1 MRGRSDWIACARTRR
16 GLAAVLLGQRATPV
30 RQVANNTKMSEKKG
44 GKAKTQGATSPDAA
58 NQKSN
63 KCTGTSHEP
72 PSVKEDWHPQHP
84 PSRAS
89 MRAPNVT
96 PSMKCTQSLST
107 VRQVKQATTKT
118 KVNCRFHHAATQC
131 KGSEQTKFEQV
142 KHHLRP
148 PKTRPVLLI
157 GYLKDL

>member
-44 GKAKTQGATSPDAA
+44 G
-58 NQKSN
+58 SN
-63 KCTGTSHEP
+63 KPRCSKQ
-72 PSVKEDWHPQHP
+72 KEQQVHRHL
-84 PSRAS
+84 SRATVNKRRFAS
-89 MRAPNVT
+89 TTSSEPRVDACP
-96 PSMKCTQSLST
+96 KCYTINEVHSELINSETSQ
-107 VRQVKQATTKT
+107 TTKT